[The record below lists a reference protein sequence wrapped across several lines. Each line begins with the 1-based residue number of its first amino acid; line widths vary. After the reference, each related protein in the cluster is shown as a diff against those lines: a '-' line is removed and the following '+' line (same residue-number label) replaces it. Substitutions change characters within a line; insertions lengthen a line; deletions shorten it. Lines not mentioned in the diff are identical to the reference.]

1 MSTGTRT
8 TARDPEPSREAQ
20 ARDRA
25 ANRRIERVLLLGS
38 SGRLGGAI
46 AAALR
51 APGMAPGLVLH
62 APSRAELALDPTYP
76 GPALAHCLG
85 AFVPTVVVN
94 CIAASDVDACER
106 DPAHAHALNTAL
118 PSELARATRA
128 HGARLVH
135 FSTDYVFDG
144 TLRRPC
150 REDDAARPL
159 SAYGASKL
167 AGEQAIAAA
176 GARHWIFRVSWLYGA
191 PRANLAARLL
201 DPDHA
206 GCTLGLDND
215 RVGVP
220 NPVQLIAH
228 EVAHCIAT
236 QAEDG
241 DTPEDGLYHLS
252 CRGATTWYAFG
263 RAFLR
268 EAVRAGRLAP
278 ARLPRL
284 QPLVEPITEPLTGSA
299 AGPLTEPAADARPA
313 RRPAWSPLDPQRY
326 ERCFGRS
333 MPRWESAIRWAM
345 S

>member
-1 MSTGTRT
+1 VSVAPAPAG
-8 TARDPEPSREAQ
+8 PSRG
-20 ARDRA
+20 RRA
-25 ANRRIERVLLLGS
+25 PRILLLGAG
-38 SGRLGGAI
+38 GRLGAAM

-51 APGMAPGLVLH
+51 APGLAPDLVLH
-62 APSRAELALDPTYP
+62 APSRTELALDPAR
-76 GPALAHCLG
+76 PAALRRCLD
-85 AFVPTVVVN
+85 ACAPTVVVN

-106 DPAHAHALNTAL
+106 DPALAHALNAAL
-118 PSELARATRA
+118 PAQLARAARA
-128 HGARLVH
+128 CDARLIH

-159 SAYGASKL
+159 SVYGASKL

-176 GARHWIFRVSWLYGA
+176 DARHWIFRVSWLYGA
-191 PRANLAARLL
+191 ARANLAERLL
-201 DPDHA
+201 DPANA

-220 NPVQLIAH
+220 NPVQLVAH
-228 EVAHCIAT
+228 EVAHCITT
-236 QAEDG
+236 QAEEG

-278 ARLPRL
+278 AHLPRL
-284 QPLVEPITEPLTGSA
+284 Q
-299 AGPLTEPAADARPA
+299 PLTEPAADARPA

-326 ERCFGRS
+326 ECCFGRS
-333 MPRWESAIRWAM
+333 MPRWESAIRWAL